1 MELTEEY
8 IKSLTYPEY
17 FERGVRYYK
26 DGQVEIVT
34 NDEDT
39 VVANV
44 FGSKKYKVTVDKN
57 DLDCNCN
64 CMAYSNKHYC
74 KHVIAVLL
82 SLLWG
87 ERKAD
92 RQDYTNKISK
102 RAMLKKERVLKI
114 KNGDATEICKQIKI
128 VIKSQEKYWGN
139 WDRYEDEQIEVT
151 SRGFDLLDKI
161 KIDFE
166 NMTKLLDL
174 AKWYDKE
181 LGNIDDS
188 DGTNQEFQM
197 NIIFTGVK
205 CALNISP
212 PVVFEKIKPYLEYES
227 NFDYSDTILEAFFE
241 IKIPN
246 EMAEYLGEYCQNTSS
261 DMWNRCKEYWCKYL
275 KVAKDVRFEN
285 MAKQYHDS
293 NISILVML
301 IDYYQETG
309 QNKKA
314 IDTGWGWR
322 SHFMVGDKILKL
334 LESSDDFD
342 RLIILLQERLTKNW
356 NKDEAKLLKNRMIK
370 VEKEKEFE
378 TFIINLVDQKYET
391 EKLSILM
398 FLRKYEDV
406 AKIVIDLGS
415 QPFINAEEYARKL
428 AVLDKN
434 SAKII
439 YWFLIRKE
447 VGNFDRSSY
456 YKRFWEYIEALK
468 TIEDN
473 KLILGYLREIKSNY
487 PNKPKLIEKIIN
499 DWS

>member
-8 IKSLTYPEY
+8 IKSLSYPEY

-26 DGQVEIVT
+26 DEQVEIVT
-34 NDEDT
+34 NDEDI
-39 VVANV
+39 VVANI

-57 DLDCNCN
+57 DLDCNCD

-74 KHVIAVLL
+74 KHIIAVLL

-87 ERKAD
+87 ENKTD
-92 RQDYTNKISK
+92 RQKHTDKTSK
-102 RAMLKKERVLKI
+102 KAEMKRERVSKI
-114 KNGDATEICKQIKI
+114 ENGDATKICKQIKI
-128 VIKSQEKYWGN
+128 VIKSQEKYWGD
-139 WDRYEDEQIEVT
+139 WDCYEDMQNDIT
-151 SRGFDLLDKI
+151 SSGFDLLNKV

-188 DGTNQEFQM
+188 DGANQEFQM

-205 CALNISP
+205 CALGISP
-212 PVVFEKIKPYLEYES
+212 LVVFEKIKPYLEYES
-227 NFDYSDTILEAFFE
+227 NFDYSDLILEAFFE
-241 IKIPN
+241 VKIPN

-275 KVAKDVRFEN
+275 KVAKDVRFESI
-285 MAKQYHDS
+285 AKQYHGS

-301 IDYYQETG
+301 IEYYQETE
-309 QNKKA
+309 QIKKA
-314 IDTGWGWR
+314 VDVGWGWR
-322 SHFMVGDKILKL
+322 SHYMVGDKILKS
-334 LESSDDFD
+334 LESSDDFG
-342 RLIILLQERLTKNW
+342 RLIILLQERLNKNW
-356 NKDEAKLLKNRMIK
+356 NKDEAKLLKNSMTK
-370 VEKEKEFE
+370 VGKEKEFE
-378 TFIINLVDQKYET
+378 IFINNLVLKKSDW

-398 FLRKYEDV
+398 FLKKYEEV
-406 AKIVIDLGS
+406 AKIVISLSGQS
-415 QPFINAEEYARKL
+415 FIDAEEYARKL

-456 YKRFWEYIEALK
+456 YRRFWEYVEALAKIEETTIIKDFLQNIK
-468 TIEDN
+468 TV
-473 KLILGYLREIKSNY
+473 YT
-487 PNKPKLIEKIIN
+487 NKPKLIERIIN